1 MQVIITCGFQSID
14 TSCFRKKSLFKGKK
28 LLESY
33 HVSDVKEI
41 IDHPCRRVIGTVLRE
56 TPGAH
61 SAKKHNTYTPE
72 VQLNPDRSISDR
84 SCNCKAGKGYCKHA
98 AAICVFVNVENT
110 CSKTDQPMIWNRP
123 PQAQL
128 DKYHKGCRIE
138 KLFSSE
144 EGKRHDEIFTL
155 KDIENMCDDHFSE
168 NSPFIEI
175 LKANIECVDSH
186 VDRLMQKENQDKI
199 KKDLLQKLYFF
210 QMNSNKTMYHAYS
223 ASRVDN
229 LVYKYAKMKC
239 PEQYSNRYKEVEVD
253 AEEWMEQRQLRIT
266 CSSKAHRIKTRLN
279 NFETLA
285 QRFVKE
291 KTVRPTVAMKYGMNT
306 EPVAR
311 AAFEKLQ
318 DCTVHEVGLIISPIQ
333 PYLAC
338 SPDGIIY
345 NGENFELLE
354 IKCPYSCE
362 NTNIVDWKNKASF
375 VPYLIFDENDA
386 LQLKTSDPYYTQV
399 QVSMYILGIDT
410 CHFFVYSPKDQD
422 LVVQVLQEVSAKVE
436 DPVLLNLLAV

>member
-1 MQVIITCGFQSID
+1 
-14 TSCFRKKSLFKGKK
+14 
-28 LLESY
+28 
-33 HVSDVKEI
+33 
-41 IDHPCRRVIGTVLRE
+41 
-56 TPGAH
+56 
-61 SAKKHNTYTPE
+61 
-72 VQLNPDRSISDR
+72 
-84 SCNCKAGKGYCKHA
+84 
-98 AAICVFVNVENT
+98 
-110 CSKTDQPMIWNRP
+110 MIWNRP

-253 AEEWMEQRQLRIT
+253 AEEWME
-266 CSSKAHRIKTRLN
+266 
-279 NFETLA
+279 
-285 QRFVKE
+285 
-291 KTVRPTVAMKYGMNT
+291 VAFN
-306 EPVAR
+306 
-311 AAFEKLQ
+311 
-318 DCTVHEVGLIISPIQ
+318 
-333 PYLAC
+333 
-338 SPDGIIY
+338 
-345 NGENFELLE
+345 
-354 IKCPYSCE
+354 
-362 NTNIVDWKNKASF
+362 
-375 VPYLIFDENDA
+375 
-386 LQLKTSDPYYTQV
+386 
-399 QVSMYILGIDT
+399 
-410 CHFFVYSPKDQD
+410 
-422 LVVQVLQEVSAKVE
+422 
-436 DPVLLNLLAV
+436 